1 MIRVGFLFC
10 NKLGKIELFQKKFN
24 QIDLNMFFLNNANI
38 IDLITQKQLVEKIY
52 TTAIVLFSIKKT
64 EIFNT
69 ICKHNIKQKNQYLKM
84 YIAYYTLYFYKFN
97 KFDKLNPFEKIVTI
111 FFKNSNLT
119 NAFNY
124 VL

>member
-1 MIRVGFLFC
+1 
-10 NKLGKIELFQKKFN
+10 
-24 QIDLNMFFLNNANI
+24 MFFLNNANI

-52 TTAIVLFSIKKT
+52 TTAIVLFSIKKIV
-64 EIFNT
+64 IFNK

-84 YIAYYTLYFYKFN
+84 YIAYYKLYFYKFN
-97 KFDKLNPFEKIVTI
+97 KFDKLNSFEKIVTI